1 MLSSSL
7 NFWNMLGYT
16 NNAKIMME
24 AFESPSNVILTDN
37 PEFTLVDFTSVF
49 PVFKITDDI
58 IDGEINIP
66 VVFFNLI
73 LSMANKSIKY
83 DRYYDSWKYLMC
95 LYIAH
100 FCVLYLQTQKGDA
113 DSQKALQGA
122 LPTGVATS
130 KSVDGLSISYDLL
143 GISDDLNGYG
153 TWKYTAYGQQ
163 LATLTKMYGI
173 AGMWVNG

>member
-1 MLSSSL
+1 MLKPFHVDAVFADL
-7 NFWNMLGYT
+7 RPEGT
-16 NNAKIMME
+16 RIE
-24 AFESPSNVILTDN
+24 AE
-37 PEFTLVDFTSVF
+37 EFGSAVLSGDFAVGA
-49 PVFKITDDI
+49 VERLDDI

-66 VVFFNLI
+66 VAFFNLI

>member
-1 MLSSSL
+1 
-7 NFWNMLGYT
+7 
-16 NNAKIMME
+16 
-24 AFESPSNVILTDN
+24 
-37 PEFTLVDFTSVF
+37 
-49 PVFKITDDI
+49 
-58 IDGEINIP
+58 
-66 VVFFNLI
+66 
-73 LSMANKSIKY
+73 MANKSIKY
-83 DRYYDSWKYLMC
+83 DRYYDMWKYLMC

-100 FCVLYLQTQKGDA
+100 FCVLYLQTQKGDE

-153 TWKYTAYGQQ
+153 TWKYTTYGQQ
-163 LATLTKMYGI
+163 LATLTKMYGM